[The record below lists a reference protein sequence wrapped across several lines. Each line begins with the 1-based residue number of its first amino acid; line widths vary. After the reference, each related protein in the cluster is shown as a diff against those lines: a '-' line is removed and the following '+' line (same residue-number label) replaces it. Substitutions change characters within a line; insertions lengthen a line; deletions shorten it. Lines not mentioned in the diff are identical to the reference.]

1 MDCRSLVTQT
11 CPYPNISISSSNG
24 LPFSSTLICR
34 KCESSSCFLAGILC
48 CIVGYGGSWS
58 FAVPQMQLLEWLER
72 AASSTGA
79 SMASALSLSSGL
91 NWLFRAVLPAETYS
105 LANVFLL
112 WMDWCSFFSGH
123 IVEGAS
129 PWQAGVHG
137 AGGWCWH
144 LDHVAW
150 WTGWVEDADAGCISG
165 LFFGAL
171 HLFRSAV
178 KREL

>member
-48 CIVGYGGSWS
+48 HIVGYGGSWS

-72 AASSTGA
+72 AVSSTGA
-79 SMASALSLSSGL
+79 SMASVLSLSSGL

-105 LANVFLL
+105 LTNVFLL
-112 WMDWCSFFSGH
+112 WMDWCSFFFRPHCRRSFPMAGW
-123 IVEGAS
+123 GA
-129 PWQAGVHG
+129 
-137 AGGWCWH
+137 WCWR
-144 LDHVAW
+144 LVLALRPRCLMDRL
-150 WTGWVEDADAGCISG
+150 GGGCWCRVY
-165 LFFGAL
+165 
-171 HLFRSAV
+171 FRSLLWSTASIPISS
-178 KREL
+178 